1 MQGAEF
7 LIWGGA
13 TVTILGVLGLFA
25 CVVWVLRLRR
35 SGLEDTA
42 MRKALQKGVAWN
54 MAALFVSVIGL
65 MMVIFGITL
74 G

>member
-1 MQGAEF
+1 MQGAE
-7 LIWGGA
+7 LLMWGGA
-13 TVTILGVLGLFA
+13 AVTVLGVLGLFA

-35 SGLEDTA
+35 SGLADTA

-74 G
+74 A

>member
-54 MAALFVSVIGL
+54 MAALFVSVVGL